1 MTTAMQTPQ
10 RRSRSKLQ
18 DVSLV
23 NGPMLLLKSIRGFS
37 SNRSL
42 MWLATVPLALFGL
55 GIFNLSAHAADL
67 PELNAAFL
75 ANNLWLLIATILVIF
90 MNAGF
95 AMVEAGMCRSKN
107 AVNIL
112 AKNLFVFALAVTAY
126 WTVGYSIMY
135 GGSLAGGWLYFNG
148 LFFDPTVT
156 AETVADG
163 GLVPTVDFLFQSA
176 FAGTAATIVSGLVAE
191 RVKFGEFVVFAL
203 VLTAVIYPISG
214 SWQWNG
220 GWLSELGFVDFA
232 GSSIVHSVG
241 AWAGLVGAMLL
252 GPRIGKF
259 VSGKPQAMPGHNM
272 AIATLGALVLW
283 IGWYGFNPGSQLAMD
298 EWVPYVAV
306 TTTLAAAGGA
316 IGATLIST
324 MTSGKP
330 DLTMIING
338 ILAGLVSITAGCA
351 NLTLV
356 GSWLAGL
363 VGGVIVVFSVSALDA
378 AEIDDPVGAFSV
390 HGVCGVW
397 GTLVVGIWGY
407 DIQGSQLAMDQWV
420 PYVAVTTTL
429 AAAGGAIGATVISTM
444 TSGKPDLTMIINGI
458 LAGLVSITAG
468 CANLTL
474 VGSWLAGLV
483 GGVIVVFSVS
493 ALDAAE
499 IDDPVGAFSV
509 HGVCGVWG
517 TLVVGIW
524 GYDIQGDGSPLGFL
538 VGAGFNQFFIQAL
551 GCAAYAIWTL
561 VTCWI
566 AWSVIGGL
574 FGGIRVSEKEEIQGL
589 DIGEHG
595 MEAYPDF
602 ASSK

>member
-1 MTTAMQTPQ
+1 MTTALQTPQ

-18 DVSLV
+18 DASLV
-23 NGPMLLLKSIRGFS
+23 NGPMLLLRSIRGFS
-37 SNRSL
+37 SNRSML
-42 MWLATVPLALFGL
+42 WLATVPLALFGL

-112 AKNLFVFALAVTAY
+112 AKNLFVFALAVTSY
-126 WTVGYSIMY
+126 WFIGYSLMY
-135 GGSLAGGWLYFNG
+135 GGSVADGWLYFGG

-156 AETVADG
+156 ADMVTDA

-191 RVKFGEFVVFAL
+191 RVKFGEFVVFAV
-203 VLTAVIYPISG
+203 VLTAFIYPIAG
-214 SWQWNG
+214 SWKWNG
-220 GWLSELGFVDFA
+220 GWLDSLGFVDFA

-252 GPRIGKF
+252 GPRIGKY
-259 VSGKPQAMPGHNM
+259 SDGKPQAMPGHNM

-298 EWVPYVAV
+298 QWVPYVAV
-306 TTTLAAAGGA
+306 TTTLAAAAGA
-316 IGATLIST
+316 IGATIVST
-324 MTSGKP
+324 LTSGKP

-338 ILAGLVSITAGCA
+338 ILAGLVSITAGCGDM
-351 NLTLV
+351 TLA
-356 GSWLAGL
+356 GAWFAGL
-363 VGGVIVVFSVSALDA
+363 VGGIIVVFSVAALDA

-397 GTLVVGIWGY
+397 GTVV
-407 DIQGSQLAMDQWV
+407 L
-420 PYVAVTTTL
+420 
-429 AAAGGAIGATVISTM
+429 
-444 TSGKPDLTMIINGI
+444 
-458 LAGLVSITAG
+458 GL
-468 CANLTL
+468 
-474 VGSWLAGLV
+474 
-483 GGVIVVFSVS
+483 
-493 ALDAAE
+493 
-499 IDDPVGAFSV
+499 
-509 HGVCGVWG
+509 WG
-517 TLVVGIW
+517 TAV
-524 GYDIQGDGSPLGFL
+524 QGDGAGMGLFNGGGITLLL
-538 VGAGFNQFFIQAL
+538 VQAL
-551 GCAAYAIWTL
+551 GAAAYAIWTL

-574 FGGIRVSEKEEIQGL
+574 FGGIRVSEEEETQGL

-602 ASSK
+602 ASAK

>member
-1 MTTAMQTPQ
+1 
-10 RRSRSKLQ
+10 
-18 DVSLV
+18 
-23 NGPMLLLKSIRGFS
+23 ML
-37 SNRSL
+37 
-42 MWLATVPLALFGL
+42 WLATVHLALFGL

-112 AKNLFVFALAVTAY
+112 AKNLFVFALAVTSY
-126 WTVGYSIMY
+126 WFIGYSLMY
-135 GGSLAGGWLYFNG
+135 GGSVADGWLYFGG

-156 AETVADG
+156 ADMVTDA

-191 RVKFGEFVVFAL
+191 RVKFGEFVVFAV
-203 VLTAVIYPISG
+203 VLTAFIYPIAG
-214 SWQWNG
+214 SWKWNG
-220 GWLSELGFVDFA
+220 GWLDALGFVDFA

-252 GPRIGKF
+252 GPRIGKY
-259 VSGKPQAMPGHNM
+259 SDGKPQAMPGHNM

-298 EWVPYVAV
+298 QWVPYVAV
-306 TTTLAAAGGA
+306 TTTLAAAAGA
-316 IGATLIST
+316 IGATIVST
-324 MTSGKP
+324 LTSGKP

-338 ILAGLVSITAGCA
+338 ILAGLVSITAGCGDM
-351 NLTLV
+351 TLA
-356 GSWLAGL
+356 GAWFAGL
-363 VGGVIVVFSVSALDA
+363 VGGIIVVFSVAALDA

-397 GTLVVGIWGY
+397 GTVV
-407 DIQGSQLAMDQWV
+407 
-420 PYVAVTTTL
+420 
-429 AAAGGAIGATVISTM
+429 IG
-444 TSGKPDLTMIINGI
+444 L
-458 LAGLVSITAG
+458 
-468 CANLTL
+468 
-474 VGSWLAGLV
+474 
-483 GGVIVVFSVS
+483 
-493 ALDAAE
+493 
-499 IDDPVGAFSV
+499 
-509 HGVCGVWG
+509 WG
-517 TLVVGIW
+517 TAV
-524 GYDIQGDGSPLGFL
+524 QGDGAGMGLFNGGGITLLL
-538 VGAGFNQFFIQAL
+538 VQAL
-551 GCAAYAIWTL
+551 GAAAYAIWTL

-574 FGGIRVSEKEEIQGL
+574 FGGIRVSEEEETQGL

-602 ASSK
+602 ASAK

>member
-1 MTTAMQTPQ
+1 MTTALQTPQ

-18 DVSLV
+18 DASLV
-23 NGPMLLLKSIRGFS
+23 NGPMLLLRSIRGFS
-37 SNRSL
+37 SNRSML
-42 MWLATVPLALFGL
+42 WLATVPLALFGL

-112 AKNLFVFALAVTAY
+112 AKNLFVFALAVTSY
-126 WTVGYSIMY
+126 WFIGYSLMY
-135 GGSLAGGWLYFNG
+135 GGSVADGWLYFGG

-156 AETVADG
+156 ADMVTDA

-191 RVKFGEFVVFAL
+191 RVKFGEFVVFAI
-203 VLTAVIYPISG
+203 VLTAFIYPIAG
-214 SWQWNG
+214 SWKWNG
-220 GWLSELGFVDFA
+220 GWLDSLGFVDFA

-252 GPRIGKF
+252 GPRIGKY
-259 VSGKPQAMPGHNM
+259 SDGKPQAMPGHNM

-283 IGWYGFNPGSQLAMD
+283 IGWYGYNPGSQLAMD
-298 EWVPYVAV
+298 QWVPYVAV
-306 TTTLAAAGGA
+306 TTTLAAAAGA
-316 IGATLIST
+316 IGATIVST
-324 MTSGKP
+324 LTSGKP

-338 ILAGLVSITAGCA
+338 ILAGLVSITAGCGDM
-351 NLTLV
+351 TLA
-356 GSWLAGL
+356 GAWFAGL
-363 VGGVIVVFSVSALDA
+363 VGGIIVVFSVAALDA

-397 GTLVVGIWGY
+397 GTVV
-407 DIQGSQLAMDQWV
+407 
-420 PYVAVTTTL
+420 
-429 AAAGGAIGATVISTM
+429 IG
-444 TSGKPDLTMIINGI
+444 L
-458 LAGLVSITAG
+458 
-468 CANLTL
+468 
-474 VGSWLAGLV
+474 
-483 GGVIVVFSVS
+483 
-493 ALDAAE
+493 
-499 IDDPVGAFSV
+499 
-509 HGVCGVWG
+509 WG
-517 TLVVGIW
+517 TAV
-524 GYDIQGDGSPLGFL
+524 QGDGAGMGLFNGGGITLLL
-538 VGAGFNQFFIQAL
+538 VQAL
-551 GCAAYAIWTL
+551 GAAAYAIWTL

-574 FGGIRVSEKEEIQGL
+574 FGGIRVSEEEETQGL

-602 ASSK
+602 ASAK

>member
-1 MTTAMQTPQ
+1 MTTAMQTPP
-10 RRSRSKLQ
+10 RRTRSKLQ
-18 DVSLV
+18 EASLAD
-23 NGPMLLLKSIRGFS
+23 GPMLLLRSIRGFS
-37 SNRSL
+37 SNRSML
-42 MWLATVPLALFGL
+42 WLATVPLALFGL
-55 GIFNLSAHAADL
+55 GVFNLSAHANEL

-112 AKNLFVFALAVTAY
+112 AKNLFVFALAVTSY
-126 WTVGYSIMY
+126 WFIGYSLMY
-135 GGSLAGGWLYFNG
+135 GGSLIDGWLFFNG

-163 GLVPTVDFLFQSA
+163 GLVPTVDFLFQAA

-203 VLTAVIYPISG
+203 ILTAFIYPIAG
-214 SWQWNG
+214 SWKWNG
-220 GWLSELGFVDFA
+220 GWLDSLGFIDFA

-259 VSGKPQAMPGHNM
+259 KEGKPQAMPGHNM
-272 AIATLGALVLW
+272 SIATLGALILW
-283 IGWYGFNPGSQLAMD
+283 IGWYGFNP
-298 EWVPYVAV
+298 
-306 TTTLAAAGGA
+306 
-316 IGATLIST
+316 
-324 MTSGKP
+324 
-330 DLTMIING
+330 
-338 ILAGLVSITAGCA
+338 
-351 NLTLV
+351 
-356 GSWLAGL
+356 
-363 VGGVIVVFSVSALDA
+363 
-378 AEIDDPVGAFSV
+378 
-390 HGVCGVW
+390 
-397 GTLVVGIWGY
+397 
-407 DIQGSQLAMDQWV
+407 GSQLAMDQWV

-429 AAAGGAIGATVISTM
+429 AAAGGAIGSTVVSTM
-444 TSGKPDLTMIINGI
+444 TSGKPDLTMTINGI

-468 CANLTL
+468 CGDMTLT
-474 VGSWLAGLV
+474 GSWLAGLV
-483 GGVIVVFSVS
+483 GGVIVVFAVG
-493 ALDAAE
+493 ALDAAG

-517 TLVVGIW
+517 TLVIGLW
-524 GYDIQGDGSPLGFL
+524 GTAVQGDGSGLGLFNGGGINLLL
-538 VGAGFNQFFIQAL
+538 VQAL
-551 GCAAYAIWTL
+551 GAGVYALWSLI
-561 VTCWI
+561 TCWI

-574 FGGIRVSEKEEIQGL
+574 FGGIRVSESEEIQGL

-602 ASSK
+602 AAR

>member
-1 MTTAMQTPQ
+1 MTTATQSPQ

-18 DVSLV
+18 EVSLV
-23 NGPMLLLKSIRGFS
+23 NGPMLLLRSIRGFS

-126 WTVGYSIMY
+126 WFVGYSIMY
-135 GGSLAGGWLYFNG
+135 GGSLAEGWLYFNG

-203 VLTAVIYPISG
+203 VLTAFIYPISG

-259 VSGKPQAMPGHNM
+259 VSGSPQAMPGHNM

-283 IGWYGFNPGSQLAMD
+283 IGWYGFNP
-298 EWVPYVAV
+298 
-306 TTTLAAAGGA
+306 
-316 IGATLIST
+316 
-324 MTSGKP
+324 
-330 DLTMIING
+330 
-338 ILAGLVSITAGCA
+338 
-351 NLTLV
+351 
-356 GSWLAGL
+356 
-363 VGGVIVVFSVSALDA
+363 
-378 AEIDDPVGAFSV
+378 
-390 HGVCGVW
+390 
-397 GTLVVGIWGY
+397 
-407 DIQGSQLAMDQWV
+407 GSQLAMDQWV

-517 TLVVGIW
+517 TLVIGIW

-602 ASSK
+602 ASIK

>member
-1 MTTAMQTPQ
+1 MTTALQTPQ

-18 DVSLV
+18 DASLV
-23 NGPMLLLKSIRGFS
+23 NGPMLLLRSIRGFS
-37 SNRSL
+37 SNRSML
-42 MWLATVPLALFGL
+42 WLATVPLALFGL

-112 AKNLFVFALAVTAY
+112 AKNLFVFALAVTSY
-126 WTVGYSIMY
+126 WFIGYSLMY
-135 GGSLAGGWLYFNG
+135 GGSVADGWLYFGG

-156 AETVADG
+156 ADMVTDA

-191 RVKFGEFVVFAL
+191 RVKFGEFVVFAV
-203 VLTAVIYPISG
+203 VLTAFIYPIAG
-214 SWQWNG
+214 SWKWNG
-220 GWLSELGFVDFA
+220 GWLDSLGFVDFA

-252 GPRIGKF
+252 GPRIGKY
-259 VSGKPQAMPGHNM
+259 SDGKPQAMPGHNM

-298 EWVPYVAV
+298 QWVPYVAV
-306 TTTLAAAGGA
+306 TTTLAAAAGA
-316 IGATLIST
+316 IGATIVST
-324 MTSGKP
+324 LTSGKP

-338 ILAGLVSITAGCA
+338 ILAGLVSITAGCGDM
-351 NLTLV
+351 TLA
-356 GSWLAGL
+356 GAWFAGL
-363 VGGVIVVFSVSALDA
+363 VGGIIVVFSVAALAA
-378 AEIDDPVGAFSV
+378 AEIDDPVDAFSV

-397 GTLVVGIWGY
+397 GTVV
-407 DIQGSQLAMDQWV
+407 
-420 PYVAVTTTL
+420 
-429 AAAGGAIGATVISTM
+429 IG
-444 TSGKPDLTMIINGI
+444 L
-458 LAGLVSITAG
+458 
-468 CANLTL
+468 
-474 VGSWLAGLV
+474 
-483 GGVIVVFSVS
+483 
-493 ALDAAE
+493 
-499 IDDPVGAFSV
+499 
-509 HGVCGVWG
+509 WG
-517 TLVVGIW
+517 TAV
-524 GYDIQGDGSPLGFL
+524 QGDGAGMGLFNGGGITLLL
-538 VGAGFNQFFIQAL
+538 VQAL
-551 GCAAYAIWTL
+551 GAAAYAIWTL

-574 FGGIRVSEKEEIQGL
+574 FGGIRVSEEEETQGL

-602 ASSK
+602 ASAK

>member
-1 MTTAMQTPQ
+1 MTTALQTPQ

-18 DVSLV
+18 DASLV
-23 NGPMLLLKSIRGFS
+23 NGPMLLLRSIRGFS
-37 SNRSL
+37 SNRSML
-42 MWLATVPLALFGL
+42 WLATVPLALFGL

-112 AKNLFVFALAVTAY
+112 AKNLFVFALAVTSY
-126 WTVGYSIMY
+126 WFIGYSLMY
-135 GGSLAGGWLYFNG
+135 GGSVADGWLYFGG

-156 AETVADG
+156 ADMVTDA

-191 RVKFGEFVVFAL
+191 RVKFGEFVVFAV
-203 VLTAVIYPISG
+203 VLTAFIYPIAG
-214 SWQWNG
+214 SWKWNG
-220 GWLSELGFVDFA
+220 GWLDSLGFVDFA

-252 GPRIGKF
+252 GPRIGKY
-259 VSGKPQAMPGHNM
+259 SDGKPQAMPGHNM

-298 EWVPYVAV
+298 QWVPYVAV
-306 TTTLAAAGGA
+306 TTTLAAAAGA
-316 IGATLIST
+316 IGATIVST
-324 MTSGKP
+324 LTSGKP

-338 ILAGLVSITAGCA
+338 ILAGLVSITAGCGDM
-351 NLTLV
+351 TLS
-356 GSWLAGL
+356 GAWFAGL
-363 VGGVIVVFSVSALDA
+363 VGGIIVVFSVAALDA

-397 GTLVVGIWGY
+397 GTVV
-407 DIQGSQLAMDQWV
+407 
-420 PYVAVTTTL
+420 
-429 AAAGGAIGATVISTM
+429 IG
-444 TSGKPDLTMIINGI
+444 L
-458 LAGLVSITAG
+458 
-468 CANLTL
+468 
-474 VGSWLAGLV
+474 
-483 GGVIVVFSVS
+483 
-493 ALDAAE
+493 
-499 IDDPVGAFSV
+499 
-509 HGVCGVWG
+509 WG
-517 TLVVGIW
+517 TAV
-524 GYDIQGDGSPLGFL
+524 QGDGAGMGLFNGGGITLLL
-538 VGAGFNQFFIQAL
+538 VQAL
-551 GCAAYAIWTL
+551 GAAAYAIWTL

-574 FGGIRVSEKEEIQGL
+574 FGGIRVSEEEETQGL

-602 ASSK
+602 ASAK

>member
-1 MTTAMQTPQ
+1 MTTALQTPQ

-18 DVSLV
+18 DASLV
-23 NGPMLLLKSIRGFS
+23 NGPMLLLRSIRGFS
-37 SNRSL
+37 SNRSML
-42 MWLATVPLALFGL
+42 WLATVPLALFGL

-112 AKNLFVFALAVTAY
+112 AKNLFVFALAVTSY
-126 WTVGYSIMY
+126 WFIGYSLMY
-135 GGSLAGGWLYFNG
+135 GGSVADGWLYFGG

-156 AETVADG
+156 ADMVTDA

-191 RVKFGEFVVFAL
+191 RVKFGEFVVFAV
-203 VLTAVIYPISG
+203 VLTAFIYPIAG
-214 SWQWNG
+214 SWKWNG
-220 GWLSELGFVDFA
+220 GWLDSLGFVDFA

-252 GPRIGKF
+252 GPRIGKY
-259 VSGKPQAMPGHNM
+259 SDGKPQAMPGHNM

-298 EWVPYVAV
+298 QWVPYVAV
-306 TTTLAAAGGA
+306 TTTLAAAAGA
-316 IGATLIST
+316 IGATIVST
-324 MTSGKP
+324 LTSGKP

-338 ILAGLVSITAGCA
+338 ILAGLVSITAGCGDM
-351 NLTLV
+351 TLA
-356 GSWLAGL
+356 GAWFAGL
-363 VGGVIVVFSVSALDA
+363 VGGIIVVFSVAALDA

-397 GTLVVGIWGY
+397 GTIVIGLWGTEM
-407 DIQGSQLAMDQWV
+407 QGSGLGIG
-420 PYVAVTTTL
+420 L
-429 AAAGGAIGATVISTM
+429 LNGG
-444 TSGKPDLTMIINGI
+444 GI
-458 LAGLVSITAG
+458 KLLLV
-468 CANLTL
+468 
-474 VGSWLAGLV
+474 
-483 GGVIVVFSVS
+483 
-493 ALDAAE
+493 
-499 IDDPVGAFSV
+499 
-509 HGVCGVWG
+509 
-517 TLVVGIW
+517 
-524 GYDIQGDGSPLGFL
+524 
-538 VGAGFNQFFIQAL
+538 QAL
-551 GCAAYAIWTL
+551 GAAAYAIWTL

-574 FGGIRVSEKEEIQGL
+574 FGGIRVSEEEETQGL

-602 ASSK
+602 ASAK

>member
-1 MTTAMQTPQ
+1 MTTALQTPQ

-18 DVSLV
+18 DASLV
-23 NGPMLLLKSIRGFS
+23 NGPMLLLRSIRGFS
-37 SNRSL
+37 SNRSML
-42 MWLATVPLALFGL
+42 WLATVPVALFGL

-112 AKNLFVFALAVTAY
+112 AKNLFVFALAVTSY
-126 WTVGYSIMY
+126 WFIGYSLMY
-135 GGSLAGGWLYFNG
+135 GGSVADGWLYFGG

-156 AETVADG
+156 ADMVTDA

-191 RVKFGEFVVFAL
+191 RVKFGEFVVFAV
-203 VLTAVIYPISG
+203 VLTAFIYPIAG
-214 SWQWNG
+214 SWKWNG
-220 GWLSELGFVDFA
+220 GWLDSLGFVDFA

-252 GPRIGKF
+252 GPRIGKY
-259 VSGKPQAMPGHNM
+259 SDGKPQAMPGHNM

-298 EWVPYVAV
+298 QWVPYVAV
-306 TTTLAAAGGA
+306 TTTLAAAAGA
-316 IGATLIST
+316 IGATIVST
-324 MTSGKP
+324 LTSGKP

-338 ILAGLVSITAGCA
+338 ILAGLVSITAGCGDM
-351 NLTLV
+351 TLA
-356 GSWLAGL
+356 GAWFAGL
-363 VGGVIVVFSVSALDA
+363 VGGIIVVFSVAALDA

-397 GTLVVGIWGY
+397 GTVV
-407 DIQGSQLAMDQWV
+407 
-420 PYVAVTTTL
+420 
-429 AAAGGAIGATVISTM
+429 IG
-444 TSGKPDLTMIINGI
+444 L
-458 LAGLVSITAG
+458 
-468 CANLTL
+468 
-474 VGSWLAGLV
+474 
-483 GGVIVVFSVS
+483 
-493 ALDAAE
+493 
-499 IDDPVGAFSV
+499 
-509 HGVCGVWG
+509 WG
-517 TLVVGIW
+517 TAV
-524 GYDIQGDGSPLGFL
+524 QGDGAGMGLFNGGGITLLL
-538 VGAGFNQFFIQAL
+538 VQAL
-551 GCAAYAIWTL
+551 GAAAYAIWTL

-574 FGGIRVSEKEEIQGL
+574 FGGIRVSEEEETQGL

-602 ASSK
+602 ASAK

>member
-1 MTTAMQTPQ
+1 MKKTGKSVFLCIRNFMTTTFQTPS
-10 RRSRSKLQ
+10 RRSRPKLQ
-18 DVSLV
+18 DVNLA
-23 NGPMLLLKSIRGFS
+23 NGPLLLLTSIRGFS

-42 MWLATVPLALFGL
+42 LWLATVPLALLGL

-126 WTVGYSIMY
+126 WFIGYSIMY
-135 GGSLAGGWLYFNG
+135 GGSLADGWLYFGG

-156 AETVADG
+156 AETVADA

-203 VLTAVIYPISG
+203 VLTAFIYPISG

-220 GWLSELGFVDFA
+220 GWLAELGFIDFA

-259 VSGKPQAMPGHNM
+259 LDGKPQAMPGHNM

-298 EWVPYVAV
+298 QWVPYVAV

-316 IGATLIST
+316 IGATIIST
-324 MTSGKP
+324 LTSGKP

-351 NLTLV
+351 NLTLA

-363 VGGVIVVFSVSALDA
+363 VGGVIVVFSVAALDA

-397 GTLVVGIWGY
+397 GTLVVGLWG
-407 DIQGSQLAMDQWV
+407 
-420 PYVAVTTTL
+420 
-429 AAAGGAIGATVISTM
+429 
-444 TSGKPDLTMIINGI
+444 
-458 LAGLVSITAG
+458 
-468 CANLTL
+468 
-474 VGSWLAGLV
+474 
-483 GGVIVVFSVS
+483 F
-493 ALDAAE
+493 
-499 IDDPVGAFSV
+499 
-509 HGVCGVWG
+509 
-517 TLVVGIW
+517 
-524 GYDIQGDGSPLGFL
+524 DIQGDGSALGFL
-538 VGAGFNQFFIQAL
+538 VGGGFNQFFVQAL

-574 FGGIRVSEKEEIQGL
+574 FGGIRVSEDEETLGL

-602 ASSK
+602 VSSK

>member
-1 MTTAMQTPQ
+1 
-10 RRSRSKLQ
+10 
-18 DVSLV
+18 
-23 NGPMLLLKSIRGFS
+23 ML
-37 SNRSL
+37 
-42 MWLATVPLALFGL
+42 WLATVPLALFGL

-112 AKNLFVFALAVTAY
+112 AKNLFVFALAVTSY
-126 WTVGYSIMY
+126 WFIGYSLMY
-135 GGSLAGGWLYFNG
+135 GGSVADGWLYFGG

-156 AETVADG
+156 ADMVTDA

-191 RVKFGEFVVFAL
+191 RVKFGEFVVFAV
-203 VLTAVIYPISG
+203 VLTAFIYPIAG
-214 SWQWNG
+214 SWKWNG
-220 GWLSELGFVDFA
+220 GWLDSLGFVDFA

-252 GPRIGKF
+252 GPRIGKY
-259 VSGKPQAMPGHNM
+259 SDGKPQAMPGHNM

-283 IGWYGFNPGSQLAMD
+283 IGWYGFNPGSHLAMD
-298 EWVPYVAV
+298 QWVPYVAV
-306 TTTLAAAGGA
+306 TTTLAAAAGA
-316 IGATLIST
+316 IGATVVST
-324 MTSGKP
+324 LTSGKP

-338 ILAGLVSITAGCA
+338 ILAGLVSITAGCGDM
-351 NLTLV
+351 TLA
-356 GSWLAGL
+356 GAWFAGL
-363 VGGVIVVFSVSALDA
+363 VGGVIVVFSVAALDA

-397 GTLVVGIWGY
+397 GTVV
-407 DIQGSQLAMDQWV
+407 
-420 PYVAVTTTL
+420 
-429 AAAGGAIGATVISTM
+429 IG
-444 TSGKPDLTMIINGI
+444 L
-458 LAGLVSITAG
+458 
-468 CANLTL
+468 
-474 VGSWLAGLV
+474 
-483 GGVIVVFSVS
+483 
-493 ALDAAE
+493 
-499 IDDPVGAFSV
+499 
-509 HGVCGVWG
+509 WG
-517 TLVVGIW
+517 TAV
-524 GYDIQGDGSPLGFL
+524 QGDGAGMGLFNGGGITLLL
-538 VGAGFNQFFIQAL
+538 VQAL
-551 GCAAYAIWTL
+551 GAAAYAIWTL

-574 FGGIRVSEKEEIQGL
+574 FGGIRVSEEEETQGL

-602 ASSK
+602 ASAK

>member
-1 MTTAMQTPQ
+1 
-10 RRSRSKLQ
+10 
-18 DVSLV
+18 
-23 NGPMLLLKSIRGFS
+23 ML
-37 SNRSL
+37 
-42 MWLATVPLALFGL
+42 WLATVPLALFGL

-112 AKNLFVFALAVTAY
+112 AKNLFVFALAVTSY
-126 WTVGYSIMY
+126 WFIGYSLMY
-135 GGSLAGGWLYFNG
+135 GGSVADGWLYFGG

-156 AETVADG
+156 ADMVTDA

-191 RVKFGEFVVFAL
+191 RVKFGEFVVFAI
-203 VLTAVIYPISG
+203 VLTAFIYPIAG
-214 SWQWNG
+214 SWKWNG
-220 GWLSELGFVDFA
+220 GWLDSLGFVDFA

-252 GPRIGKF
+252 GPRIGKYTD
-259 VSGKPQAMPGHNM
+259 GKPSAMPGHNM

-298 EWVPYVAV
+298 QWVPYVAV
-306 TTTLAAAGGA
+306 TTTLAAAAGA
-316 IGATLIST
+316 IGATIVST
-324 MTSGKP
+324 LTSGKP

-338 ILAGLVSITAGCA
+338 ILAGLVSITAGCGDM
-351 NLTLV
+351 TLA
-356 GSWLAGL
+356 GAWFAGL
-363 VGGVIVVFSVSALDA
+363 VGGIIVVFSVAALDA

-397 GTLVVGIWGY
+397 GTVV
-407 DIQGSQLAMDQWV
+407 
-420 PYVAVTTTL
+420 
-429 AAAGGAIGATVISTM
+429 IG
-444 TSGKPDLTMIINGI
+444 L
-458 LAGLVSITAG
+458 
-468 CANLTL
+468 
-474 VGSWLAGLV
+474 
-483 GGVIVVFSVS
+483 
-493 ALDAAE
+493 
-499 IDDPVGAFSV
+499 
-509 HGVCGVWG
+509 WG
-517 TLVVGIW
+517 TAV
-524 GYDIQGDGSPLGFL
+524 QGDGAGMGLFNGGGITLLL
-538 VGAGFNQFFIQAL
+538 VQAL
-551 GCAAYAIWTL
+551 GAAAYAIWTL

-566 AWSVIGGL
+566 TWSVIGGL
-574 FGGIRVSEKEEIQGL
+574 FGGIRVSEEEETQGL

-602 ASSK
+602 ASAK

>member
-1 MTTAMQTPQ
+1 MTTALQTPQ

-18 DVSLV
+18 DASLV
-23 NGPMLLLKSIRGFS
+23 NGPMLLLRSIRGFS
-37 SNRSL
+37 SNRSML
-42 MWLATVPLALFGL
+42 WLATVPLALFGL
-55 GIFNLSAHAADL
+55 GIFNLSAHAAEF

-112 AKNLFVFALAVTAY
+112 AKNLFVFALAVTSY
-126 WTVGYSIMY
+126 WFIGFSIMY
-135 GGSLAGGWLYFNG
+135 GKPVADGWFYFSG

-156 AETVADG
+156 PAMVNDAA
-163 GLVPTVDFLFQSA
+163 LVPTVDFLFQSA

-191 RVKFGEFVVFAL
+191 RVKFGEFVVFAI
-203 VLTAVIYPISG
+203 VLTAFIYPVAG
-214 SWQWNG
+214 SWQWNSITEG
-220 GWLSELGFVDFA
+220 QEGWLSKLGFIDFA

-259 VSGKPQAMPGHNM
+259 KDGKPQAMPGHNM

-283 IGWYGFNPGSQLAMD
+283 IGWYGFNPGSQLQMD
-298 EWVPYVAV
+298 QWVPYVAV
-306 TTTLAAAGGA
+306 TTTLAAAAGA
-316 IGATLIST
+316 IGATVVST
-324 MTSGKP
+324 LTSGKP

-338 ILAGLVSITAGCA
+338 ILAGLVSITAGCGDM
-351 NLTLV
+351 TLA
-356 GSWLAGL
+356 GSWFAGL
-363 VGGVIVVFSVSALDA
+363 VGGIIVVFSVAAVDA

-397 GTLVVGIWGY
+397 GTVVIGLWGTSV
-407 DIQGSQLAMDQWV
+407 QGDV
-420 PYVAVTTTL
+420 V
-429 AAAGGAIGATVISTM
+429 
-444 TSGKPDLTMIINGI
+444 
-458 LAGLVSITAG
+458 AGL
-468 CANLTL
+468 
-474 VGSWLAGLV
+474 GLFN
-483 GGVIVVFSVS
+483 GGG
-493 ALDAAE
+493 L
-499 IDDPVGAFSV
+499 
-509 HGVCGVWG
+509 
-517 TLVVGIW
+517 
-524 GYDIQGDGSPLGFL
+524 
-538 VGAGFNQFFIQAL
+538 NQLLIQAL
-551 GCAAYAIWTL
+551 GAAAYAIWTL

-574 FGGIRVSEKEEIQGL
+574 FGGIRVSEEEETQGL

-602 ASSK
+602 ASAK

>member
-1 MTTAMQTPQ
+1 
-10 RRSRSKLQ
+10 
-18 DVSLV
+18 
-23 NGPMLLLKSIRGFS
+23 ML
-37 SNRSL
+37 
-42 MWLATVPLALFGL
+42 WLATVPLALFGL

-112 AKNLFVFALAVTAY
+112 AKNLFVFALAVTSY
-126 WTVGYSIMY
+126 WFIGYSLMY
-135 GGSLAGGWLYFNG
+135 GGSVADGWLYFGG

-156 AETVADG
+156 ADMVTDA

-191 RVKFGEFVVFAL
+191 RVKFGEFVVFAV
-203 VLTAVIYPISG
+203 VLTAFIYPIAG
-214 SWQWNG
+214 SWKWNG
-220 GWLSELGFVDFA
+220 GWLDSLGFVDFA

-252 GPRIGKF
+252 GPRIGKYAD
-259 VSGKPQAMPGHNM
+259 GKPQAMPGHNM

-298 EWVPYVAV
+298 QWVPYVAV
-306 TTTLAAAGGA
+306 TTTLAAAAGA
-316 IGATLIST
+316 IGATIVST
-324 MTSGKP
+324 LTSGKP

-338 ILAGLVSITAGCA
+338 ILAGLVSITAGCGDM
-351 NLTLV
+351 TLA
-356 GSWLAGL
+356 GAWFAGL
-363 VGGVIVVFSVSALDA
+363 VGGIIVVFSVAALDA

-397 GTLVVGIWGY
+397 GTVVIGLWGTAV
-407 DIQGSQLAMDQWV
+407 QGDGAGMGLFN
-420 PYVAVTTTL
+420 
-429 AAAGGAIGATVISTM
+429 GGAIT
-444 TSGKPDLTMIINGI
+444 L
-458 LAGLVSITAG
+458 LLV
-468 CANLTL
+468 
-474 VGSWLAGLV
+474 
-483 GGVIVVFSVS
+483 
-493 ALDAAE
+493 
-499 IDDPVGAFSV
+499 
-509 HGVCGVWG
+509 
-517 TLVVGIW
+517 
-524 GYDIQGDGSPLGFL
+524 
-538 VGAGFNQFFIQAL
+538 QAL
-551 GCAAYAIWTL
+551 GAAAYAIWTL

-574 FGGIRVSEKEEIQGL
+574 FGGIRVSEEEETQGL

-602 ASSK
+602 ASAK